1 MDQLHQKLFCTIQIL
16 GQEAFR
22 LKSPLGLSQ
31 VTNQNLAF
39 VNTVD
44 YLCPCGGAIHALSSD
59 FNRKG
64 SAQKLLPPRRATR
77 SNNSSKSARQRKKEP

>member
-1 MDQLHQKLFCTIQIL
+1 MDWLHQKLFCTIQIL

-39 VNTVD
+39 VTTVER
-44 YLCPCGGAIHALSSD
+44 LSTSGSAIHALSSD
-59 FNRKG
+59 FNRRG
-64 SAQKLLPPRRATR
+64 SALELLPPRRATC
-77 SNNSSKSARQRKKEP
+77 SNHSSTIKRNP